1 MAPPSKL
8 AITTSAVQRL
18 VREEASYYKE
28 AQQQEERIK
37 KLESSAEEENKA
49 YMIGQEA
56 CRFVD
61 HTMNMILIA
70 W

>member
-8 AITTSAVQRL
+8 TITTSTVQRL

-28 AQQQEERIK
+28 ALQQEERIK
-37 KLESSAEEENKA
+37 QLESSAEEENKA

-56 CRFVD
+56 CPFVD
-61 HTMNMILIA
+61 QAVNMLLTA